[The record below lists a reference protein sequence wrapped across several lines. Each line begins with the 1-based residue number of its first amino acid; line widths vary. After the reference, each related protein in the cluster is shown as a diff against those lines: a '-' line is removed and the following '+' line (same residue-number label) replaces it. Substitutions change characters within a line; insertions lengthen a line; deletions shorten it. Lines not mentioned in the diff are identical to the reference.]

1 VVVVESCLI
10 IVSPL
15 VDAAAILLL
24 QVLVDDV
31 LLPRDFG
38 AFPPEVA
45 PFVGVTLLVG
55 VPRRQSTE
63 LTPERKF
70 PSTRQTLPAFLRQRA
85 LAGPLGRSTSTPTG
99 WTSWSTM
106 PEWPSTAG

>member
-1 VVVVESCLI
+1 MVVVESCLI

-70 PSTRQTLPAFLRQRA
+70 PSTRQTTSSRAPFYGSLDNRHAVLLLARTHTTSRQ
-85 LAGPLGRSTSTPTG
+85 LKPLTQRH
-99 WTSWSTM
+99 
-106 PEWPSTAG
+106 